1 MRDIRDLATQF
12 ADRDQEDEPPI
23 SRGIE
28 ERPLLTDVFYA
39 LQRQHHIYAGTVP
52 LEEIAR
58 RRAKNRHARRARRG
72 NTAAIARQARIN
84 HAHNTFSRFR
94 VGQSTDPFA
103 NLAALY
109 GDA

>member
-1 MRDIRDLATQF
+1 MRDIRELATQF
-12 ADRDQEDEPPI
+12 ADRDQEDETPI
-23 SRGIE
+23 GR
-28 ERPLLTDVFYA
+28 RLLHRDVFFA
-39 LQRQHHIYAGTVP
+39 LQLQRHIYAGTVP

-84 HAHNTFSRFR
+84 HAYNTFPRFR
-94 VGQSTDPFA
+94 VGQASDPFA

>member
-1 MRDIRDLATQF
+1 MRDIRELASQF
-12 ADRDQEDEPPI
+12 AEGDQDDEPMI

-28 ERPLLTDVFYA
+28 AVPLEHSIMWGLQ
-39 LQRQHHIYAGTVP
+39 LQRHIYGGTVP
-52 LEEIAR
+52 PEVIAR
-58 RRAKNRHARRARRG
+58 RRSKNRHARRARRG

-84 HAHNTFSRFR
+84 HAHNTFPRFR
-94 VGQSTDPFA
+94 AGQASDPFA